1 MCCSLSRETSA
12 VRVIR
17 KRCRGVRPIKLA
29 TLTGLALLLTAG
41 YAFAAEPSRP
51 STAGAP
57 PTASPSTSSGPT
69 TILDDATCDATCQ
82 DIWAKVVGGGNSLS
96 YQNAGP
102 YIKNLKLA
110 DPDNDNEIS
119 KTEFM
124 DACKKGLVQ
133 SASSDDI
140 MKPSSSSRLRKH

>member
-1 MCCSLSRETSA
+1 
-12 VRVIR
+12 VV
-17 KRCRGVRPIKLA
+17 
-29 TLTGLALLLTAG
+29 ALLLTAG
-41 YAFAAEPSRP
+41 YVFAAEPPRP
-51 STAGAP
+51 STTGAP
-57 PTASPSTSSGPT
+57 PTASPSISSSPT
-69 TILDDATCDATCQ
+69 TVLEDATCQ
-82 DIWAKVVGGGNSLS
+82 DIWAKVVGGDNSLS
-96 YQNAGP
+96 YQKAGP

>member
-1 MCCSLSRETSA
+1 VLQSLLREIGGE
-12 VRVIR
+12 RNP

-41 YAFAAEPSRP
+41 YAFAAEPPRP

-57 PTASPSTSSGPT
+57 PTASPSTASGPT
-69 TILDDATCDATCQ
+69 TVLDDATCQ

-96 YQNAGP
+96 YQQAGP

-110 DPDNDNEIS
+110 DPDSDNEIS
-119 KTEFM
+119 KTEFL
-124 DACKKGLVQ
+124 DACQKGLVQ
-133 SASSDDI
+133 SASSDDT
-140 MKPSSSSRLRKH
+140 MKPSPSSMLPRKH

>member
-1 MCCSLSRETSA
+1 M
-12 VRVIR
+12 
-17 KRCRGVRPIKLA
+17 KLT
-29 TLTGLALLLTAG
+29 TLTGLTLLFTAG
-41 YAFAAEPSRP
+41 YAFAAEPATP
-51 STAGAP
+51 SAAGAP

-69 TILDDATCDATCQ
+69 SVLDDATCQ

-96 YQNAGP
+96 YQKAGP
-102 YIKNLKLA
+102 YIKNLELA

-133 SASSDDI
+133 SASSDDTV
-140 MKPSSSSRLRKH
+140 KPGHSSMLPRKHQDSREN

>member
-1 MCCSLSRETSA
+1 
-12 VRVIR
+12 
-17 KRCRGVRPIKLA
+17 
-29 TLTGLALLLTAG
+29 LLTAG

-57 PTASPSTSSGPT
+57 QSASPSSSSGPT
-69 TILDDATCDATCQ
+69 TVLDDAKCQ

-119 KTEFM
+119 KTEFL
-124 DACKKGLVQ
+124 DACQKGLVQ
-133 SASSDDI
+133 SASSDDT
-140 MKPSSSSRLRKH
+140 MKPSPSSMLPRKH

>member
-1 MCCSLSRETSA
+1 
-12 VRVIR
+12 VV
-17 KRCRGVRPIKLA
+17 
-29 TLTGLALLLTAG
+29 ALLLTAG
-41 YAFAAEPSRP
+41 YVFAAEPPRP
-51 STAGAP
+51 STTGAP
-57 PTASPSTSSGPT
+57 PTASPSISSSPT
-69 TILDDATCDATCQ
+69 TVLEDATCQ
-82 DIWAKVVGGGNSLS
+82 DIWAKVVGGDNSLS
-96 YQNAGP
+96 YQKAGP

-140 MKPSSSSRLRKH
+140 MKPSSNSRLRKH